1 MSHRSILTEKSSI
14 NQYLFKLGFFLY
26 FSKPVLKH
34 IEEFIK
40 GSTQKGYRGKITD
53 IVMSSLVNCHRTTFG
68 KFLSQGVWNT
78 NYEWKAIRKFII
90 NIIYK
95 CSGTSNCPIFA
106 IYDDTIS
113 EKTRPQSKAGNPIQ
127 ETGFHYSHLKGKQ
140 VYGHQLLAAILSC
153 GKKVLPYSIE
163 RYKKGEKSKVQMV
176 CDIAESLP
184 VPKGAAYGLCDSWF
198 TNEKVINA
206 HFKKGYHL
214 IGGLKT
220 NRIIYPEGFG
230 IQIKQFTQYIEK
242 NDVCLVTVNNSQY
255 WVYRYE
261 GALKGIDNAVLLLCW
276 QKNSFKKEGALR
288 AFLCTDLGL
297 NSQTILEYYSRR
309 WPIGIFFRQTKNN
322 IGINKYQVRSSKAID
337 RILLLA
343 SLTYIYCSIDEDAGD
358 SFSRGLILRRNQ
370 FRKDNIKWIYE
381 SAQNGISLDAVLKAM
396 KAA

>member
-1 MSHRSILTEKSSI
+1 
-14 NQYLFKLGFFLY
+14 
-26 FSKPVLKH
+26 
-34 IEEFIK
+34 
-40 GSTQKGYRGKITD
+40 
-53 IVMSSLVNCHRTTFG
+53 
-68 KFLSQGVWNT
+68 
-78 NYEWKAIRKFII
+78 
-90 NIIYK
+90 
-95 CSGTSNCPIFA
+95 
-106 IYDDTIS
+106 
-113 EKTRPQSKAGNPIQ
+113 
-127 ETGFHYSHLKGKQ
+127 
-140 VYGHQLLAAILSC
+140 
-153 GKKVLPYSIE
+153 
-163 RYKKGEKSKVQMV
+163 MV

-184 VPKGAAYGLCDSWF
+184 VLKGAAYGLCDSWF

-242 NDVCLVTVNNSQY
+242 SDVRPVTANNSEY

-261 GALKGIDNAVLLLCW
+261 GALKGIDNTVVLLCW

-288 AFLCTDLGL
+288 AFLCTDIELS
-297 NSQTILEYYSRR
+297 SQTILEYYSRT
-309 WPIGIFFRQTKNN
+309 WPIEIFFRQTKNN

-370 FRKDNIKWIYE
+370 FRKYNIQWIYE
-381 SAQNGISLDAVLKAM
+381 SAQNGISLDAILKTM
-396 KAA
+396 KVA